1 MPLYELFC
9 IAAHNPTSPIHASGG
24 VLRDLRNLG
33 IGLTLPMRMRRH
45 QQYFHRG
52 EVLKSIDESLNRDP
66 AVVRWTLLKKGAKL
80 VQSAYREA
88 LVYSKKAIMRTAR
101 DRRHE
106 RTLDREKDGPSSSGR
121 NHLSQ
126 PSQTEMGGDD
136 ALQTKTNEVT
146 DALRRTSSLMQAEL
160 ERSVLTVQMLDG
172 STNTLQLTQT
182 LYDTYHHLL
191 LSSNTLIKALER
203 ADWTDRLLIL
213 AALVLFLLVVGWI
226 LKRRVLDK
234 VTGGIGWWFGAS
246 WRLVRMGVRGTSRKE
261 SSKDKGGTTVSKWM
275 TGDGVTEAIA
285 QVISSV
291 VSTGTAGGN
300 GGRAEITTKAVVGLV
315 SSLVGI
321 GAAEAISGILI
332 ESTTAPTQE
341 EETGHSPWLASVVS
355 HPSSESSAVDTESV
369 PQMDESSPS
378 RQRDEL

>member
-1 MPLYELFC
+1 
-9 IAAHNPTSPIHASGG
+9 
-24 VLRDLRNLG
+24 
-33 IGLTLPMRMRRH
+33 MR
-45 QQYFHRG
+45 FLAWSFTDTG
-52 EVLKSIDESLNRDP
+52 WSS
-66 AVVRWTLLKKGAKL
+66 

-126 PSQTEMGGDD
+126 PSQTEMGYVF
-136 ALQTKTNEVT
+136 LPP
-146 DALRRTSSLMQAEL
+146 SLNPQISVPPPPIL
-160 ERSVLTVQMLDG
+160 RSVLTPNAPSVQRRRCASDENKRSDRCSKTNKLINASRARAIRPHRPNARSVSSSPNPPSNPPLTESRKPWALDG